1 MVETVTKDSA
11 SEQPMGL
18 PGPGTGEGTARGT
31 GAPAG
36 ERLAE
41 LLERRGRR
49 VYQAGG
55 GWWANVDIGSRYLV
69 SLPDQVCV
77 DVHRDEVDALLR
89 RASAVLARYPSQRRA
104 GLPCGA
110 YVIQDRAYALQK
122 LQKRSRNFVRRGLE
136 SCEIRP
142 VDRPEL
148 LKQGL
153 ELNLDTMARHGR
165 MRPEFGDPKTWA
177 RTVEAV
183 YETKGSE
190 CWGAF
195 VGGKLGSYVMSC
207 RDANWEHLLIQM
219 SRTELLK
226 SYPNHAIDYL
236 LIERA
241 MANPEIHGVCL
252 GSLPLRQGEGLHNY
266 KVRMGYEVMPQ
277 DAVVVVHPLLA
288 PLVTSRVAGPLVR
301 QAGRW
306 NQLAGLSERLEIL
319 AAGARMSALEDEE
332 LISRELAEFI
342 SRRAASTAEGED
354 HA

>member
-1 MVETVTKDSA
+1 MVEVEETVGKDEIGA
-11 SEQPMGL
+11 LRSERAEERAEERA
-18 PGPGTGEGTARGT
+18 GER
-31 GAPAG
+31 AG

-55 GWWANVDIGSRYLV
+55 YWWANVDIDSRYFV
-69 SLPDQVCV
+69 SLPDQLCI
-77 DVHRDEVDALLR
+77 DVRREDVDALLR
-89 RASAVLARYPSQRRA
+89 RANGLLARYPSQQRA

-110 YVIQDRAYALQK
+110 YVVQDRAYTLQK
-122 LQKRSRNFVRRGLE
+122 LQKRTRNFVRRGLE
-136 SCEIRP
+136 SCQIRQ
-142 VDRPEL
+142 VERSEL
-148 LKQGL
+148 LTQGL
-153 ELNLDTMARHGR
+153 DLNLDTMARHGR

-183 YETKGSE
+183 YATQGSE

-195 VGGKLGSYVMSC
+195 VGDQLASYVMSC
-207 RDANWEHLLIQM
+207 QDVGWEHLLIQM

-226 SYPNHAIDYL
+226 SYPNHAIDYF

-277 DAVVVVHPLLA
+277 DAVMAVHPLLS
-288 PLVTSRVAGPLVR
+288 PLATSRLAGPLVR

-319 AAGARMSALEDEE
+319 ATGARMSSLDDEKLIARE
-332 LISRELAEFI
+332 LIEWNG
-342 SRRAASTAEGED
+342 RRATGAPEGED

>member
-1 MVETVTKDSA
+1 MVEIEETIGKDA
-11 SEQPMGL
+11 TGCGPMEQ
-18 PGPGTGEGTARGT
+18 
-31 GAPAG
+31 AG

-49 VYQAGG
+49 VYQSGG
-55 GWWANVDIGSRYLV
+55 YWWANVDIDSRYFV
-69 SLPDQVCV
+69 SLPDQICLDIRREDV
-77 DVHRDEVDALLR
+77 DSLLR
-89 RASAVLARYPSQRRA
+89 RAGGLLARYPSQQRA

-110 YVIQDRAYALQK
+110 YVVQDRAYTLQK
-122 LQKRSRNFVRRGLE
+122 LQKRTRNFVRRGLE
-136 SCEIRP
+136 SCQIRQ
-142 VDRPEL
+142 VERPEL
-148 LKQGL
+148 LSQGL

-183 YETKGSE
+183 YETRGSE

-195 VGGKLGSYVMSC
+195 VGDQLASYVMSC

-277 DAVVVVHPLLA
+277 DAVVAVHPLLS
-288 PLVTSRVAGPLVR
+288 PLATSRVAGPLAR

-306 NQLAGLSERLEIL
+306 NQLSGLSERLEIL
-319 AAGARMSALEDEE
+319 AAGARMSSLDDEE
-332 LISRELAEFI
+332 LIARELAEWT
-342 SRRAASTAEGED
+342 SRRTAGTAEGED

>member
-1 MVETVTKDSA
+1 MVEIEETIGRDA
-11 SEQPMGL
+11 SSSGL
-18 PGPGTGEGTARGT
+18 MERP
-31 GAPAG
+31 G

-49 VYQAGG
+49 VYQSGG
-55 GWWANVDIGSRYLV
+55 YWWANVDIDSRYFV
-69 SLPDQVCV
+69 SLPDQICV
-77 DVHRDEVDALLR
+77 DIRREDVDSLLR
-89 RASAVLARYPSQRRA
+89 RASGVLARYPSQQRA

-110 YVIQDRAYALQK
+110 YVVQDRAYTLQK
-122 LQKRSRNFVRRGLE
+122 LQKRTRNFVRRGLE
-136 SCEIRP
+136 SCEIRQ
-142 VDRPEL
+142 VERSEL

-153 ELNLDTMARHGR
+153 QLNLDTMARHGR
-165 MRPEFGDPKTWA
+165 VRPEFGDPKTWA

-183 YETKGSE
+183 YESKGSE

-195 VGGKLGSYVMSC
+195 VGDEMASYVMSC

-226 SYPNHAIDYL
+226 SYPNHAIDYF

-241 MANPEIHGVCL
+241 MANPEIQGVCL
-252 GSLPLRQGEGLHNY
+252 GSLPLREGAGLHNY
-266 KVRMGYEVMPQ
+266 KLRMGYEVRPQ
-277 DAVVVVHPLLA
+277 DAVVVVHPLLS
-288 PLVTSRVAGPLVR
+288 PLATSRIAGPLAR

-319 AAGARMSALEDEE
+319 AVGARMSSLDDEE
-332 LISRELAEFI
+332 LIARELAEWT
-342 SRRAASTAEGED
+342 RRRSAGQAEGED

>member
-1 MVETVTKDSA
+1 MVEIEETIGNKATS
-11 SEQPMGL
+11 SRPIEQ
-18 PGPGTGEGTARGT
+18 
-31 GAPAG
+31 AG

-49 VYQAGG
+49 VVQAGG
-55 GWWANVDIGSRYLV
+55 YWWANVDIDSRYFV
-69 SLPDQVCV
+69 SLPDQICIDIRREDV
-77 DVHRDEVDALLR
+77 DSLLR
-89 RASAVLARYPSQRRA
+89 RASGVVARYPSQQRA

-110 YVIQDRAYALQK
+110 YVVQDRAYTLQK
-122 LQKRSRNFVRRGLE
+122 LQKRTRNFVRRGLE
-136 SCEIRP
+136 SCQIRQ
-142 VDRPEL
+142 VERSEL
-148 LKQGL
+148 LKQGR

-195 VGGKLGSYVMSC
+195 VGDEMASYVMSC
-207 RDANWEHLLIQM
+207 RDAGWEHLLIQM

-226 SYPNHAIDYL
+226 SYPNHAIDYF

-241 MANPEIHGVCL
+241 MASPGIQGVCL

-277 DAVVVVHPLLA
+277 DAVVAVHPVLSPLA
-288 PLVTSRVAGPLVR
+288 TSRIAGPLAR

-306 NQLAGLSERLEIL
+306 NQLAGLSERFEIL
-319 AAGARMSALEDEE
+319 AAGARMSSLDDEE
-332 LISRELAEFI
+332 LIARELAEWTR
-342 SRRAASTAEGED
+342 RRAAGTAEGED